1 MLVPDSLLPRA
12 NGMMQTTWSL
22 SGIISPALAA
32 FIIALPGLAAQ
43 GAIPFAP
50 LVGLHSGT
58 PATGPARI
66 TDDDRPLPLI
76 EQPPPFPVRVAPG
89 GRLDLAPSPTLAGA
103 IWGIAALADHP
114 LEASLLG
121 RAQERQAVFEGFG

>member
-32 FIIALPGLAAQ
+32 FIIAPPDLAAP

-50 LVGLHSGT
+50 LAGLHRGT
-58 PATGPARI
+58 P
-66 TDDDRPLPLI
+66 L
-76 EQPPPFPVRVAPG
+76 
-89 GRLDLAPSPTLAGA
+89 LAP
-103 IWGIAALADHP
+103 
-114 LEASLLG
+114 
-121 RAQERQAVFEGFG
+121 QE